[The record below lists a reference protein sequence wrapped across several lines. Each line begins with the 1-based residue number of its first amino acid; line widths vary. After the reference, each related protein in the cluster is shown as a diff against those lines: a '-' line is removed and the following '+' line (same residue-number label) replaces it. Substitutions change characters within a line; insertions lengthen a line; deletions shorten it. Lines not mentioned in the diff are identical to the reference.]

1 MTDDNELD
9 PLARLRAADPAAEV
23 QASDGFAARV
33 VAEATG
39 DAGRESTEQEAA
51 EQKAAEQQAPVADIS
66 SARTRRRRLWLP
78 IAAVAASVAVFG
90 GAGFAVGSVTT
101 ASSVAGGAA
110 APISLE
116 GGGGA
121 QTAEGRSAVAGPAA
135 GQKIAAPGAFDQV
148 YRSGYGRNS
157 FTASGLSTS
166 ASTAR
171 AYGFDARAASD
182 AKTVGALAKALG
194 IEAAPALKDGSWQ
207 AGPQD
212 GTAPSL
218 TVGLDG
224 TLSFYYSDP
233 KLNPMPCLTT
243 DSGSGG
249 GTDGS
254 TDGGVAPA
262 EPCTAPASPSLPAP
276 DAAIAALRSLIT
288 ASGRDAGAFEFTSET
303 PEGAITR
310 TAQAWPVVDGQRV
323 DQPWSVELTAEGV
336 VSASGPL
343 APIVSLGDYP
353 VVSEQQAFER
363 LSDPRFGAQQT
374 AMPLALRTAE
384 QSTAP
389 TPTDA
394 PTQPPALPGSGVSPS
409 WPVNDVH
416 IVSARLGLA
425 SQWQPDGSVLVLPA
439 YELTDSDGGT
449 WSVIAVADAKLD
461 FTVE

>member
-1 MTDDNELD
+1 MDMTDDNELD

-23 QASDGFAARV
+23 EASDGFAARV

-39 DAGRESTEQEAA
+39 DAAGESAEQEAP
-51 EQKAAEQQAPVADIS
+51 EQGPVADIS

-78 IAAVAASVAVFG
+78 IAAVAASVVVFG

-101 ASSVAGGAA
+101 ASSITGGAA

-116 GGGGA
+116 DGGA

-166 ASTAR
+166 AGTAR

-233 KLNPMPCLTT
+233 KLSPMPCLTT
-243 DSGSGG
+243 DSGS
-249 GTDGS
+249 DGS

-262 EPCTAPASPSLPAP
+262 EPCTAPASPALPAP

-323 DQPWSVELTAEGV
+323 DQPWTVELTAEGV
-336 VSASGPL
+336 VSASGSL

-394 PTQPPALPGSGVSPS
+394 PTQPPALPGSGASPS
-409 WPVNDVH
+409 WPVNDVQ

>member
-23 QASDGFAARV
+23 EAPDGFAARV
-33 VAEATG
+33 VAEAMG
-39 DAGRESTEQEAA
+39 DAPGESTEQEAP
-51 EQKAAEQQAPVADIS
+51 EQGAPVADIS
-66 SARTRRRRLWLP
+66 SARTRRRLLWLP
-78 IAAVAASVAVFG
+78 IAAVAASVVVFG

-121 QTAEGRSAVAGPAA
+121 QTAEGRSAAAGPAA

-166 ASTAR
+166 AGTAR

-233 KLNPMPCLTT
+233 KLSPMPCLTT
-243 DSGSGG
+243 DGG
-249 GTDGS
+249 GDGS

-262 EPCTAPASPSLPAP
+262 EPCTAPASPALPAP
-276 DAAIAALRSLIT
+276 DAAIAALRSLVT

-336 VSASGPL
+336 VSASGTL

-384 QSTAP
+384 QST
-389 TPTDA
+389 TSSPTDA

-461 FTVE
+461 FAVE

>member
-1 MTDDNELD
+1 MDMTDDNELD

-23 QASDGFAARV
+23 EAPDGFAARV
-33 VAEATG
+33 VAEATA
-39 DAGRESTEQEAA
+39 DAGRESTEQEAP
-51 EQKAAEQQAPVADIS
+51 EQEATVTEIT

-78 IAAVAASVAVFG
+78 IAAVAASVVVFG

-116 GGGGA
+116 GGGA
-121 QTAEGRSAVAGPAA
+121 QTAEGRSAASGPTA

-166 ASTAR
+166 AGTAR

-194 IEAAPALKDGSWQ
+194 IDMAPALKDGSWQ

-224 TLSFYYSDP
+224 TLSFSYYDSAIDPMVCDGDSAHACGAPPAVPSADAAVAELRAIISSAGRDPDAFEYASDP
-233 KLNPMPCLTT
+233 S
-243 DSGSGG
+243 SG
-249 GTDGS
+249 
-254 TDGGVAPA
+254 VHAM
-262 EPCTAPASPSLPAP
+262 
-276 DAAIAALRSLIT
+276 
-288 ASGRDAGAFEFTSET
+288 
-303 PEGAITR
+303 
-310 TAQAWPVVDGQRV
+310 TAQAWPVIDGQRV
-323 DQPWSVELTAEGV
+323 DQPWTVEFTADGV
-336 VSASGPL
+336 FSASGSL
-343 APIVSLGDYP
+343 APLVSMGEYP
-353 VVSEQQAFER
+353 VVSAQTAFER

-374 AMPLALRTAE
+374 AMPLALRAEE

-389 TPTDA
+389 APTDA

-461 FTVE
+461 FAVE